1 MREKSS
7 MNHVEVIV
15 PGLFWLLISLISS
28 VHSGRELES
37 PRAAGNR
44 PVCAA
49 AAVDTGVV
57 GRGGRAALGV
67 ERWMVGAAG
76 GERGRVM
83 MEREWQQAGRGRR
96 PPGEGPG
103 QGRHRHMWAS
113 V

>member
-49 AAVDTGVV
+49 AAAAVV
-57 GRGGRAALGV
+57 GRGDRAALGV